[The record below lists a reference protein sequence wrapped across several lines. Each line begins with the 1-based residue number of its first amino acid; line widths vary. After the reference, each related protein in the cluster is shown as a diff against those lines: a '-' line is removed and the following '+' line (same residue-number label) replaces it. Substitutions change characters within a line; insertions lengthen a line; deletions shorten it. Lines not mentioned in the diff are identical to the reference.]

1 MRPSVS
7 FLKDFALMIKHCLS
21 FLLFYFLIV
30 PCCAQHQKDT
40 FQLNGAID
48 GIEEGKIYLNYYLD
62 KENRLVKDSSAIQN
76 GSFFF
81 RNRLSEAM
89 VGSIKLNRTNELD
102 ENFAFI
108 FLEPAEMKIN
118 LKYKMFSKAHLT
130 GSITQKQY
138 EALESTKQSL
148 SVKFTQEL
156 DLLNSEKD
164 QEKRDSIKTT
174 LSPYFAGLNR
184 IDYSFFD
191 TYPESLV
198 TLFLLQYHFQDLP
211 VDSLQLF
218 FGRLPLNLQ
227 KHVIGKQVSERINRL
242 KSGSVGSIAKGFTS
256 IDNNGDSL
264 RLTDFAG
271 KYILL
276 DFWASWCAPC
286 RKGNPHL
293 IKLYN
298 KYKSKGFQIISISD
312 DDNRPELWK
321 KAIKNDSIG
330 VWLHILRGLD
340 KAALENGRKN
350 DNDINKNYGVE
361 VLPTKILINPRGVI
375 IAKFEGEGEG
385 LDRKLADIFD

>member
-40 FQLNGAID
+40 FQLNGTID

-164 QEKRDSIKTT
+164 
-174 LSPYFAGLNR
+174 
-184 IDYSFFD
+184 
-191 TYPESLV
+191 
-198 TLFLLQYHFQDLP
+198 
-211 VDSLQLF
+211 
-218 FGRLPLNLQ
+218 
-227 KHVIGKQVSERINRL
+227 
-242 KSGSVGSIAKGFTS
+242 
-256 IDNNGDSL
+256 
-264 RLTDFAG
+264 
-271 KYILL
+271 
-276 DFWASWCAPC
+276 
-286 RKGNPHL
+286 
-293 IKLYN
+293 
-298 KYKSKGFQIISISD
+298 
-312 DDNRPELWK
+312 
-321 KAIKNDSIG
+321 
-330 VWLHILRGLD
+330 
-340 KAALENGRKN
+340 
-350 DNDINKNYGVE
+350 
-361 VLPTKILINPRGVI
+361 
-375 IAKFEGEGEG
+375 
-385 LDRKLADIFD
+385 